1 MYGLWESAT
10 VHLVPAERAHLRTID
25 DHGVCEA
32 LHHLGDMADVRA
44 WSERFA
50 VLGDPSRLAL
60 LLSIHAV
67 PDICVTDLAVAT
79 GMHDSTVSQAL
90 RLLRTAG
97 LVQSW
102 RDGRVV
108 RYRIVDQEIHDLL
121 HQVRP
126 D

>member
-1 MYGLWESAT
+1 M
-10 VHLVPAERAHLRTID
+10 HLVPAERAHRRTID

-32 LHHLGDMADVRA
+32 LQGLGDMADVRA
-44 WSERFA
+44 WAQRFA
-50 VLGDPSRLAL
+50 VLGDPGRLAL

-79 GMHDSTVSQAL
+79 GMNDSTVSQAL
-90 RLLRTAG
+90 RFLRAAG
-97 LVQSW
+97 LVESW

-108 RYRIVDQEIHDLL
+108 RYRVHAADLDDVL
-121 HQVRP
+121 HLVRP